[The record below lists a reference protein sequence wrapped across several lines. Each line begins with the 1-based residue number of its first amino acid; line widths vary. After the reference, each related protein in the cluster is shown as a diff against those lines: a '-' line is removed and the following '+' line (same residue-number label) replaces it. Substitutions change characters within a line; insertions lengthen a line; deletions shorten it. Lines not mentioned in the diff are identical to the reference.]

1 MSFEWSRRTENETE
15 AETLASDP
23 DSDTDTVSFIVIN
36 DDQARTYRCVANN
49 SVGIGTMCSI
59 EITGNFMQTIQQ
71 RYGFFVALCAYVFS
85 ESELMSPAE
94 QQLACRPLRL
104 TRIGEKGT
112 HTQPNASCVHFN
124 SLIVCPIHMILVTK
138 IYHITESKA

>member
-1 MSFEWSRRTENETE
+1 MNFEWSRKTENETE
-15 AETLASDP
+15 AETLTSDP

-59 EITGNFMQTIQQ
+59 EITGNFMQTMQQ
-71 RYGFFVALCAYVFS
+71 RFGFFFALCVCVFF
-85 ESELMSPAE
+85 ESELMNPAE
-94 QQLACRPLRL
+94 QQLACRSLGP
-104 TRIGEKGT
+104 TRTGEKGT
-112 HTQPNASCVHFN
+112 QPNADCVHFN